1 MSFWDRLFG
10 RQPASGSVAKDR
22 LQLVLVHDRSELM
35 GLTPELMEQMRDE
48 LIAVLSKYVDID
60 REEMDISVSQGREQ
74 SRLVANIPLRPQ
86 ATGRVALEPPNAE

>member
-10 RQPASGSVAKDR
+10 RKSESGKTAKDR

-35 GLTPELMEQMRDE
+35 GLTPELMDQLRDE
-48 LIAVLSKYVDID
+48 LIAVLSRYVDID

-86 ATGRVALEPPNAE
+86 ASARPALEPRDSE